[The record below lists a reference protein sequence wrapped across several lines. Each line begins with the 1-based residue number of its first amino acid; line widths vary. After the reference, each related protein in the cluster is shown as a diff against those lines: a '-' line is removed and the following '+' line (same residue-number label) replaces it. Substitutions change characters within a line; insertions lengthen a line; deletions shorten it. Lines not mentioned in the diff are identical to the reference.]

1 MSTITVESADVPLLE
16 MSMSLILFELISQAI
31 YIYDVAQSTTSDQ
44 WPLPVYGMALVT

>member
-31 YIYDVAQSTTSDQ
+31 YIYDVAQSTTSDLNGHCLCME
-44 WPLPVYGMALVT
+44 WHW